1 LRLEFCT
8 LAIERLVEIDHH
20 LSDRLSALATG
31 QVRTIVSIIA
41 HTGDAWPWIIVG
53 AFAALTAH
61 EPLRHIAL
69 RALITFIVSGAI
81 AGGLKLFFRRKRP
94 AGPRGQLYFPFDH
107 NSFPSGHATRVA
119 ALAIVLGSEYTHIAL
134 PLAVWALAVALS
146 RVMLR
151 IHYLFDIIVGVMVGI
166 TIGDFLRWLA

>member
-1 LRLEFCT
+1 
-8 LAIERLVEIDHH
+8 
-20 LSDRLSALATG
+20 
-31 QVRTIVSIIA
+31 
-41 HTGDAWPWIIVG
+41 
-53 AFAALTAH
+53 
-61 EPLRHIAL
+61 
-69 RALITFIVSGAI
+69 
-81 AGGLKLFFRRKRP
+81 
-94 AGPRGQLYFPFDH
+94 
-107 NSFPSGHATRVA
+107 VA